1 MRSTVTNPFAVRRFA
16 LVAAVA
22 LALPSLPV
30 FASESISSAQTEEIR
45 TYADL
50 ADLADHAPIVVRGE
64 VQKASR
70 LKPAQAGNVRAGYA
84 RVYIEAKTRA
94 LLVGSGIGESIRY
107 LADVKLSPEGKLPK
121 LRKAQVIVFANPVP
135 GRPGELRL
143 VAPDAQLA
151 ATPEMESRVRAL
163 LAELVA
169 ADAAPRVTG
178 VREAMH
184 VAGNLAGEG
193 ETQLFLSTERGDP
206 VSISVMHRPGMAPQW
221 GVSLSEIVDQAAQ
234 APARNTLLWYRLA
247 CSLPADL
254 PRDAILSG
262 SAADRQ
268 RAVADY
274 RLVISGLGP
283 CDRTRTNT

>member
-1 MRSTVTNPFAVRRFA
+1 MT
-16 LVAAVA
+16 
-22 LALPSLPV
+22 
-30 FASESISSAQTEEIR
+30 SAQISGIH

-50 ADLADHAPIVVRGE
+50 ADLADNAPIVVRAE
-64 VQKASR
+64 VNKASR
-70 LKPAQAGNVRAGYA
+70 LKPAQAGNVQPGYA

-94 LLVGSGIGESIRY
+94 LLVGNGIGESIRY

-121 LRKAQVIVFANPVP
+121 LRKAQVIVFASAVP

-163 LAELVA
+163 LGELVA
-169 ADAAPRVTG
+169 ADAPPRVTG

-184 VAGNLAGEG
+184 VTGNLAGEG
-193 ETQLFLSTERGDP
+193 ETQLFLATERGDP
-206 VSISVMHRPGMAPQW
+206 VSISVIHRPGMATQW

-234 APARNTLLWYRLA
+234 APARDTLLWYRLA

-262 SAADRQ
+262 TAADRQ

-274 RLVISGLGP
+274 RLVMSSLGP
-283 CDRTRTNT
+283 CDRTRTNS